1 MNHLEVPV
9 FSPSSARQVAALGAH
24 RIELNAAGSY
34 GEGGLTPSL
43 VELSDLLLSTTA
55 AATTT
60 SHTHSHQRLPVRV
73 MIRPRGPP
81 PAPSADFI
89 YTAQELE
96 AGMRDAIVAF
106 KESNLLDAELGDG
119 FVFGVLKQQ
128 SSADELG
135 GDDDAGRSLVAIDV
149 DRNREL
155 VRLAQPFT
163 CVLHRAF
170 DDVVGSTDR
179 EEAALARALNDVV
192 ACGFGGILTS
202 GGPGNAPNNVETL
215 RCIVRLAS
223 ARNIEIIAGGGVR
236 ARNAQGVIRDALRAQ
251 GSSDCGD
258 GVVRWLHSS
267 CLASSAVRGG
277 GDREIDKSEVTS
289 LLQVLRHG

>member
-9 FSPSSARQVAALGAH
+9 FSPSSAQQVAALGAH

-43 VELSDLLLSTTA
+43 AELSELLSSTTA
-55 AATTT
+55 ASV
-60 SHTHSHQRLPVRV
+60 SHSRRVPVRV

-81 PAPSADFI
+81 PAPSPDFI
-89 YTAQELE
+89 YTPQELE

-119 FVFGVLKQQ
+119 FVFGILKQQ
-128 SSADELG
+128 ASATDK
-135 GDDDAGRSLVAIDV
+135 VFVDV
-149 DRNREL
+149 ERNREL

-163 CVLHRAF
+163 CVFHRAF

-179 EEAALARALNDVV
+179 QEASLGRALDDVV

-202 GGPGNAPNNVETL
+202 GGPGNAPDNVETL
-215 RCIVRLAS
+215 RRIVRLAS

-236 ARNAQGVIRDALRAQ
+236 AWSAQGIIREALRAQ
-251 GSSDCGD
+251 GSNDRGD
-258 GVVRWLHSS
+258 GGARWLHSS
-267 CLASSAVRGG
+267 CLASGTVGDG
-277 GDREIDKSEVTS
+277 GDQEIDKSEVTS
-289 LLQVLRHG
+289 LLQVLRHD